1 MISAYAPG
9 RVELLG
15 NHTDYNDGVVLGV
28 AIDRG
33 LTVLGHV
40 RDDSVVSLCSN
51 IEGKFEVELSA
62 LRPQA
67 TAPWANYAIGVLKEL
82 MALGI
87 PVTGFSAVI
96 ESDLPIGCGLSSS
109 AALEVATALFVLKL
123 ARCQLP
129 PLTIAKIC
137 QRAEHR
143 FVGVQCGLLDQV
155 TCIFSQ
161 RNQAVFFDCRTNQ
174 LQRIRFPADLALIIA
189 ESGTSR
195 LLSASKYN
203 ERREETAWA
212 AKVLRVAALRDSSP
226 EEVAKTTALSPTL
239 RRRALHVAEENVRV
253 WRALDLLNA
262 GESAA
267 FAELMNA
274 SHESSRVNFENSTPE
289 LDLLVAIARGLPGV
303 LGSRLT
309 GAGFG
314 GATVTLC
321 RRPQAKLAAE
331 QLAQK
336 YAAETRIVPRVF
348 VCRMADGAK

>member
-109 AALEVATALFVLKL
+109 AALEVATALFVLKP
-123 ARCQLP
+123 ARSSHVHFQSKKSRCVFRLP
-129 PLTIAKIC
+129 DESTA
-137 QRAEHR
+137 
-143 FVGVQCGLLDQV
+143 
-155 TCIFSQ
+155 TNSFS
-161 RNQAVFFDCRTNQ
+161 
-174 LQRIRFPADLALIIA
+174 
-189 ESGTSR
+189 G
-195 LLSASKYN
+195 
-203 ERREETAWA
+203 
-212 AKVLRVAALRDSSP
+212 
-226 EEVAKTTALSPTL
+226 
-239 RRRALHVAEENVRV
+239 
-253 WRALDLLNA
+253 
-262 GESAA
+262 
-267 FAELMNA
+267 
-274 SHESSRVNFENSTPE
+274 
-289 LDLLVAIARGLPGV
+289 
-303 LGSRLT
+303 
-309 GAGFG
+309 
-314 GATVTLC
+314 
-321 RRPQAKLAAE
+321 
-331 QLAQK
+331 
-336 YAAETRIVPRVF
+336 
-348 VCRMADGAK
+348 